1 MRQSA
6 SVLGF
11 TSLVML
17 ASCKQSGVPAT
28 TLAEASVSAEGPK
41 SDVADGGAPPAPVTA
56 NGACSGLPCES
67 FDDDAAAFARIL
79 ATEPIV
85 IGIGETHAQKD
96 KGGPSTTK
104 LFTDELLPKLEGKSS
119 HLILELWV
127 ANGSC
132 GKKEKEVATKQ
143 KEVTANQADTNQN
156 EFVTLG
162 NVAKAKGIE
171 PHVLMPSCDE
181 YAAILDAGAGDID
194 QMLTVIGRL
203 SADRIER
210 ALKKDPKKIVVAYGG
225 AMHNDLFPRP
235 GREAWSYGPRIAK
248 LTADKYVEL
257 DLIKPTGIGDSPA
270 WKEQPW
276 YAAFNPALQGPKAVL
291 MTVKPGSYVLF
302 LRPQ

>member
-1 MRQSA
+1 
-6 SVLGF
+6 
-11 TSLVML
+11 ML
-17 ASCKQSGVPAT
+17 ASCKQSGVPA
-28 TLAEASVSAEGPK
+28 AAIGEAGVTDAVDAGASLSVCG
-41 SDVADGGAPPAPVTA
+41 
-56 NGACSGLPCES
+56 GLPCET
-67 FDDDAAAFARIL
+67 FDDDASAFARVL
-79 ATEPIV
+79 ADEPLV

-96 KGGPSTTK
+96 KEGPSTTK
-104 LFTDELLPKLEGKSS
+104 LFTDELLPKLEGKSK

-132 GKKEKEVATKQ
+132 GKREKEVATKQ
-143 KEVTANQADTNQN
+143 KEVTQNQADTNQN

-162 NVAKAKGIE
+162 NVAKAMGIE

-210 ALKKDPKKIVVAYGG
+210 AARKDPGKIVVAYGG
-225 AMHNDLFPRP
+225 AMHNDLFPRA
-235 GREAWSYGPRIAK
+235 GREAWSYGPRIAT
-248 LTADKYVEL
+248 LTANKYVEL
-257 DLIKPTGIGDSPA
+257 DLIKPAAIGDSPA

-276 YAAFNPALQGPKAVL
+276 YAAFHPEHQGQKAVL

-302 LRPQ
+302 LKP